1 MKKLI
6 LLVLIGL
13 AGWQIYAKQ
22 STPVITNADLKL
34 LNEPT
39 NSTVLPSSSYEQN
52 YSCDGRQYCSQMN
65 SREEAVFFINNCPN
79 TKMDGD
85 HDGQPCERDSRF

>member
-22 STPVITNADLKL
+22 RTPVITNADLRL

-39 NSTVLPSSSYEQN
+39 QSTLLSSPSYTQN
-52 YSCDGRQYCSQMN
+52 YPAMAGN
-65 SREEAVFFINNCPN
+65 IVV
-79 TKMDGD
+79 K
-85 HDGQPCERDSRF
+85 